1 MPEPVTMLKK
11 RSDGLIAAS
20 RERCTA
26 AFASIAQTTELIA
39 ITRNT
44 IAHSRAM
51 LVRYTPEEATDLT
64 RRPSTR

>member
-1 MPEPVTMLKK
+1 MPEPVTILRK
-11 RSDGLIAAS
+11 RSDGQIAAS

-26 AFASIAQTTELIA
+26 AYASIAQTTELIA

-64 RRPSTR
+64 RGPATK

>member
-26 AFASIAQTTELIA
+26 ACASIAQTTELIA

-44 IAHSRAM
+44 IAHGRAM
-51 LVRYTPEEATDLT
+51 LVRHTPGEATDLT
-64 RRPSTR
+64 RVPATK